1 MRTFMSLV
9 GLLLVAFALM
19 LLGADLLTT
28 LEQQGQIAVRSFDTV
43 WTLLDKGAADAFH
56 AWMAN
61 TLPGFVTASVVWL
74 LSIPAWS
81 IGFLGVIIAFIFG
94 RKHEAA

>member
-1 MRTFMSLV
+1 MRGFMSFV
-9 GLLLVAFALM
+9 GLFLVAIALM

-28 LEQQGQIAVRSFDTV
+28 LEHQGQITVRSFDVV
-43 WTLLDKGAADAFH
+43 WGLLDKGGLNAFH
-56 AWMAN
+56 AWMTH
-61 TLPGFVTASVVWL
+61 TLPGFLTAAVMSV

-81 IGFLGVIIAFIFG
+81 IGFIGVIIAFIFG